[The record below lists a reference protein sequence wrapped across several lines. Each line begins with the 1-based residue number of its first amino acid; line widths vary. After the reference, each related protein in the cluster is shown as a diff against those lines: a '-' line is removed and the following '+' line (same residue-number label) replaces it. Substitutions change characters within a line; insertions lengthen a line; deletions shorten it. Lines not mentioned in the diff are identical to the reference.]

1 MTFTFKKTQKKSMNL
16 LKFNFRPK
24 LLTDSKKWKFCG
36 HTLCGKGGKKLDY
49 ILALCALYASAFFF
63 RQLLCLCPLRLATG
77 QMHKTKVDPTRQRRG
92 RRRGRGQLPNGR
104 KCPGGCMEEKGCARW
119 NSVKW
124 KKSARCAC
132 WFKQQQMHFDEVLA
146 VDLPHTFTLD
156 THTQRERGR
165 DTYTLS
171 HARTLSPFLWA

>member
-49 ILALCALYASAFFF
+49 ILALCAPYASAFFF

-77 QMHKTKVDPTRQRRG
+77 QMHKTKVDPTRQRR
-92 RRRGRGQLPNGR
+92 RRGQLPNGR
-104 KCPGGCMEEKGCARW
+104 KCPGGGAWKRKGALDETQW
-119 NSVKW
+119 NGRKAPDALVGLNNSKCTSTRFW
-124 KKSARCAC
+124 P
-132 WFKQQQMHFDEVLA
+132 WIY
-146 VDLPHTFTLD
+146 HT
-156 THTQRERGR
+156 H
-165 DTYTLS
+165 S
-171 HARTLSPFLWA
+171 H